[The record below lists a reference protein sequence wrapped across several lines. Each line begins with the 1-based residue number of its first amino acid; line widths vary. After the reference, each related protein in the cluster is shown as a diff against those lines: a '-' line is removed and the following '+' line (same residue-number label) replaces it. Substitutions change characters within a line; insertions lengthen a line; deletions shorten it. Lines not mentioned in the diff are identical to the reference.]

1 MGVFVVRHVRGS
13 TFRLI
18 YTVFSTDGIGKV
30 VVRTDGIVVR
40 EERRLFVTCVT
51 SDGTAVRT
59 DTSLTAF

>member
-1 MGVFVVRHVRGS
+1 MGVFVVRRVRGS

-18 YTVFSTDGIGKV
+18 YAVFS
-30 VVRTDGIVVR
+30 TDGIVVR
-40 EERRLFVTCVT
+40 EERPLFVTCVT